1 MAVADAD
8 TESLPHYD
16 VEITPISSVNYEE
29 LKKATV
35 NALNQFQIECKTK
48 LPDEFTNY
56 LNALMGEI
64 ESTHKAHEMH
74 VVKASATTSNDTSD
88 KLNNVK
94 EVIHS
99 GKRSLAN
106 AGQTCYMNSALQ
118 LIYSM
123 GAIKDKVLKDDADD
137 NALKAYL
144 SEMEKGVTN
153 ATQLATNLY
162 DSVGGF
168 GNRKFNQQEDS
179 SEFLQKLIDSQSTLF
194 ENIRFN
200 TIDSVHTTS
209 DSSKNKEACR
219 ASTKVTSNANY
230 GQMPNDIQNAIIYIP
245 GTPQPRYIYT
255 LPIPTNDITNDI
267 SFNKIDLQN
276 VTKIPTSYETEFLK
290 NDGCKSID
298 RNTISTQSV
307 IIPGSQQQYF
317 IVSLNRFDSNNQ
329 KLKTQID
336 LTNAEITFDST
347 KFKIKGCICHH
358 GDGPQKGHY
367 TYVEFENGIPITVYD
382 DADICP
388 YNTYINIES
397 FEDRTVD
404 VTGYVLLFEK

>member
-74 VVKASATTSNDTSD
+74 VVKASATTSNDTSE
-88 KLNNVK
+88 KLKNVTD
-94 EVIHS
+94 VTHS

-123 GAIKDKVLKDDADD
+123 DAIKDAVLNEKSDD
-137 NALKAYL
+137 ALKAYL

-162 DSVGGF
+162 NSVNGF
-168 GNRKFNQQEDS
+168 ENRKFNQQEDS
-179 SEFLQKLIDSQSTLF
+179 SEFLQKLIGSQTTLF
-194 ENIRFN
+194 ESIRFD
-200 TIDSVHTTS
+200 TIDSVHTTTETGTNR
-209 DSSKNKEACR
+209 DQCKNKTNVI
-219 ASTKVTSNANY
+219 SHQSYKK
-230 GQMPNDIQNAIIYIP
+230 MPNDIQNAIIYIP

-255 LPIPTNDITNDI
+255 LPISNTDIL
-267 SFNKIDLQN
+267 FNQIDLRN
-276 VTKIPTSYETEFLK
+276 VTKIPTSYETEFLQK
-290 NDGCKSID
+290 DGCKSID

-329 KLKTQID
+329 KLKNQID
-336 LTNAEITFDST
+336 LTNAEITFDNST

-358 GDGPQKGHY
+358 GDGPQNGHY
-367 TYVEFENGIPITVYD
+367 TYVEFENGNPKTVYD

-397 FEDRTVD
+397 FKDRTVD
-404 VTGYVLLFEK
+404 VTGYVLLFEKEK

>member
-1 MAVADAD
+1 MAVAD
-8 TESLPHYD
+8 ESLPHYD
-16 VEITPISSVNYEE
+16 VEITPISSVNYEL
-29 LKKATV
+29 LKQATAD
-35 NALNQFQIECKTK
+35 ALKLFQTDCSGS
-48 LPDEFTNY
+48 LPTEFTNY

-64 ESTHKAHEMH
+64 NSTHTAHEMH
-74 VVKASATTSNDTSD
+74 VVKASATTSNDTSE

-123 GAIKDKVLKDDADD
+123 GEIKNIVLKDDADD

-144 SEMEKGVTN
+144 LQMEKGVTN

-162 DSVGGF
+162 NSVGGF

-179 SEFLQKLIDSQSTLF
+179 SEFLQKLIGSQTTLF
-194 ENIRFN
+194 ESIRFD
-200 TIDSVHTTS
+200 TIDSVHTTTETGTNR
-209 DSSKNKEACR
+209 DQCKNKTNVINHQ
-219 ASTKVTSNANY
+219 SYN
-230 GQMPNDIQNAIIYIP
+230 QMPNDIQNAIIYIP

-255 LPIPTNDITNDI
+255 LPISNTNIL
-267 SFNKIDLQN
+267 FNKIDLQN
-276 VTKIPTSYETEFLK
+276 VTKIPTSYETEFLQK
-290 NDGCKSID
+290 DGCKSID
-298 RNTISTQSV
+298 KNTISTRSV

-317 IVSLNRFDSNNQ
+317 IVSLNRFDSNNR

-404 VTGYVLLFEK
+404 VTGYVLLFEKEK